1 MPRGRGGHELRQP
14 RRVHHVAPRQ
24 RLGAAAGGRVRSRV
38 SGHVCLLQNV
48 VVSAAECG
56 QERLQFWSRFV
67 DLYYHTYGGSVR

>member
-1 MPRGRGGHELRQP
+1 M
-14 RRVHHVAPRQ
+14 
-24 RLGAAAGGRVRSRV
+24 RSRV

>member
-1 MPRGRGGHELRQP
+1 M
-14 RRVHHVAPRQ
+14 
-24 RLGAAAGGRVRSRV
+24 RSRV

-48 VVSAAECG
+48 VVSASECG